1 MNEQMLD
8 DLFNDNGDLTEDGH
22 AMLAAME
29 DQGEFAS

>member
-29 DQGEFAS
+29 AAGDFAS